1 MGAVATI
8 PGLRSDDARRRYV
21 DAYDRVVAASP
32 VPLTELDLDTPYGHT
47 RVLTAGDPGL
57 PPLLG
62 LHGKAISSTMWIPLL
77 DTLTASH
84 RVFLVDTIGDLNKS
98 VATRVLHDGGDVAR
112 WLDAV
117 LHGLS
122 VTEAAVV
129 GLSYGAWIGATYA
142 MARPEA
148 VERLAIL
155 SPAGVFSG
163 VRPAWMAR
171 ALYANLI
178 RPRPETLR
186 RFMATMYTRETAAQL
201 EGSVFGQVIDQYI
214 GGIMEFRSS
223 TREARPRTYRAEAL
237 AALTMP
243 VLVIIGDEETVCDGP
258 RSAGIARQRLP
269 HARVELVAHANH
281 SVTADQP
288 EIVEQMLRQFLAE

>member
-1 MGAVATI
+1 MSAVGTM
-8 PGLRSDDARRRYV
+8 PGFRSEDARRRYV
-21 DAYDRVVAASP
+21 ESYDHVLTASR
-32 VPLTELDLDTPYGHT
+32 VPLIELDIETPYGNTH
-47 RVLTAGDPGL
+47 VITAGDPER
-57 PPLLG
+57 PPLVA
-62 LHGKAISSTMWIPLL
+62 LHGKAVSSTMWIPLL
-77 DTLTASH
+77 GTLTASH
-84 RVFLVDTIGDLNKS
+84 SVFLVDAIGDINKS
-98 VATRVLHDGGDVAR
+98 VATRVLQDEGDVVR

-117 LHGLS
+117 LHDFA
-122 VTEAAVV
+122 VEEAAVV
-129 GLSYGAWIGATYA
+129 GMSYGAWMGTTFA
-142 MARPEA
+142 MARPEV

-171 ALYANLI
+171 AVYANVL
-178 RPRPETLR
+178 RTRAESLR
-186 RFMATMYTRETAAQL
+186 RFMATMYTDETAARL

-214 GGIMEFRSS
+214 GGAVEFRSS

-243 VLVIIGDEETVCDGP
+243 VLVVIGDEETVCDGP

-269 HARVELVAHANH
+269 DARVELVAHANH

-288 EIVEQMLRQFLAE
+288 EVLEQMLREFLAG

>member
-1 MGAVATI
+1 MASV
-8 PGLRSDDARRRYV
+8 PGFRNEDARRRYAE
-21 DAYDRVVAASP
+21 AYDRVLTASP
-32 VPLTELDLDTPYGHT
+32 VPLAELDIETPFGRTH
-47 RVLTAGDPGL
+47 VITAGDPAR
-57 PPLLG
+57 PPLVA
-62 LHGKAISSTMWIPLL
+62 LHGKAVSSTMWVPLL
-77 DTLTASH
+77 GTLTASH
-84 RVFLVDTIGDLNKS
+84 RVFLVDTIGDINKS

-117 LHGLS
+117 LGGIS
-122 VTEAAVV
+122 VDHAAVV
-129 GLSYGAWIGATYA
+129 GLSYGAWIGTTFA

-155 SPAGVFSG
+155 SPAGVFAG

-171 ALYANLI
+171 ALYANLL

-186 RFMATMYTRETAAQL
+186 GFMATMYTSETAAQL
-201 EGSVFGQVIDQYI
+201 EGSVFGQVIDQYV

-223 TREARPRTYRAEAL
+223 TREARPRTYPAEAL

-243 VLVIIGDEETVCDGP
+243 VLVIIGDEESVCDGP
-258 RSAGIARQRLP
+258 RAAGIARRRLP
-269 HARVELVAHANH
+269 DARVELVAHANH

-288 EIVEQMLRQFLAE
+288 EVVEQLLREFLAA